1 MQLPEQINASTGMGT
16 EPRYWPISAYGV
28 IGDCRT
34 AALVGPDGSIDWCCL
49 PHFDSPAIFCRLLDA
64 DKGGFFRLSPLGGAH
79 STMAYLPGTN
89 ILETT
94 FESSTGRLRLLDYMP
109 IRNRVA
115 QAGAQAKQHE
125 AHLNAGYERDL
136 GNDVAAAHRLQRE
149 ATCLEGSVE
158 LEVVVKATFDY
169 ARQPAQIERQP
180 LTNAATG
187 AILSA
192 GGRYLALAVCR
203 LPAPAAHVQ
212 DVLPAL
218 TQEGDTLRLRVTL
231 QAGERL
237 VAALNY
243 ARDQDEAER
252 AIAQLAHH
260 PFERDLFE
268 TLTYWIA
275 WSARH
280 KYSGPYQQAVTRSAL
295 ALKLCIFEPT
305 GAIVAAPTTSLP
317 EWIGGVRNW
326 DYRYTWLRDSAFTL
340 AALGQLGYYEEARN
354 YFHFLHDLHV
364 QQADKLRI
372 MYSIRGESGAHLE
385 EQTLDHLEGYRGSH
399 PVRIGNGAATQR
411 QMDVYGEVLDAAY
424 SYLRHE
430 GFRQKNHLTRPIRDL
445 WTFASKVAD
454 YVVDHWG
461 DLDRGIWEVRGDPQA
476 FVYSRAMC
484 WVALDRVCKI
494 AQHYEHI
501 QQKDRWA
508 TCRDALRA
516 DILTH
521 GYNRQLGSFTQSYD
535 SQALDASNLRL
546 LLVRFLPPDDPMMRS
561 TVEATAAGLAG
572 PGGILYRYRAAGA
585 GAGAT
590 DDGLPGQEGAF
601 LACTFW
607 LIGDLCYMGRVEEA
621 RERFERLL
629 SFGGPLGLFAEEVN
643 PETGEHLG
651 NYPQAFTHIGL
662 INCAV
667 ALERSQAGKLTHHP
681 DTPTHH

>member
-1 MQLPEQINASTGMGT
+1 MQLPEQVNASSGMGT

-64 DKGGFFRLSPLGGAH
+64 DKGGFFRVSPVGGAH
-79 STMAYLPGTN
+79 SSMAYLPGTN

-94 FESSTGRLRLLDYMP
+94 FESSAGRLQLLDYMP
-109 IRNRVA
+109 IRQRSA
-115 QAGAQAKQHE
+115 EAGAHVKQYD
-125 AHLNAGYERDL
+125 AHLDAGYERDL
-136 GNDVAAAHRLQRE
+136 GNDVSAAHRLQRQI
-149 ATCLEGSVE
+149 TCLEGSGE
-158 LEVVVKATFDY
+158 LEVALKATFDY
-169 ARQPAQIERQP
+169 ARQDAEIERQAMNDDVAGALLWAGERYLVLVVSLFSRKKAQPVP
-180 LTNAATG
+180 LTLEQNG
-187 AILSA
+187 
-192 GGRYLALAVCR
+192 
-203 LPAPAAHVQ
+203 Q
-212 DVLPAL
+212 
-218 TQEGDTLRLRVTL
+218 TLRLRVTL

-243 ARDQDEAER
+243 ARDEGEAR
-252 AIAQLAHH
+252 ALLSQLAHQ
-260 PFERDLFE
+260 PFERDLQE
-268 TLTYWIA
+268 TQSYWKE

-280 KYSGPYQQAVTRSAL
+280 HYSGPYKQAVTRSAL

-317 EWIGGVRNW
+317 EWVGGVRNW

-364 QQADKLRI
+364 RQADKLHI
-372 MYSIRGESGAHLE
+372 MYSIRGESGDHLD
-385 EQTLDHLEGYRGSH
+385 EQTLDHLEGYRGSR
-399 PVRIGNGAATQR
+399 PVRIGNGAATQH

-430 GFRQKNHLTRPIRDL
+430 GFRHNNHLTRPVRDL

-484 WVALDRVCKI
+484 WVALDRACKL
-494 AQHYEHI
+494 ARHYGHGHHE
-501 QQKDRWA
+501 DRWA
-508 TCRDALRA
+508 KCRDQLRA
-516 DILTH
+516 DILNH
-521 GYNRQLGSFTQSYD
+521 GYNEQLQSFMQSYG
-535 SQALDASNLRL
+535 SENFDASNLRM

-561 TVEATAAGLAG
+561 TVEATAAALAG
-572 PGGILYRYRAAGA
+572 PQGILYRYRAAGAGA

-601 LACTFW
+601 LACTSW

-629 SFGGPLGLFAEEVN
+629 NFGGPLGLFAEEVN

-667 ALERSQAGKLTHHP
+667 ALQHAHEGKLSAHP
-681 DTPTHH
+681 DMPTHH